1 MKNKIY
7 RVLENDE
14 VIAVFNVILIWYT
27 LYIDDNQVYI
37 GDNQAY

>member
-1 MKNKIY
+1 
-7 RVLENDE
+7 V
-14 VIAVFNVILIWYT
+14 VNVILIWYT